1 MCTSAKKRYHPPT
14 PPTPDKLRSIQHVY
28 KCKERYHP
36 PTPPTPDKLRSIQHV
51 YKCKERYHPPTPPTP
66 DKLRS
71 IQHVY
76 KCKELYHPPTP
87 PLPQKKLKS
96 CGFVPGPASKNKHP
110 PKTWFTGWQE
120 LNMKRKLVFRG
131 GYTSKLAHH
140 RMFGS
145 GSGSETNRS
154 ISKHSHSVDE
164 RNPATVDMDNPGF
177 RVTTCDHRDDFMSII
192 KFT

>member
-76 KCKELYHPPTP
+76 KCNELYHPPTP
-87 PLPQKKLKS
+87 RLPQKKLKS
-96 CGFVPGPASKNKHP
+96 CGVVPGPASKNKHISLN
-110 PKTWFTGWQE
+110 KTFLKEPLLKVFSWKPFSLKHVKSKAKRIPLPGKAWPWIHAFEQFH
-120 LNMKRKLVFRG
+120 LNPLKIR
-131 GYTSKLAHH
+131 T
-140 RMFGS
+140 
-145 GSGSETNRS
+145 
-154 ISKHSHSVDE
+154 I
-164 RNPATVDMDNPGF
+164 
-177 RVTTCDHRDDFMSII
+177 
-192 KFT
+192 